1 MNPEKYK
8 KFKDIANEYKI
19 DIKYENLKN
28 IIYYDDDS
36 NIEWNLPNNI
46 SSSSVKASFNDMDF
60 IIGMDENEE
69 MHVIKNGGSDKF
81 EYININIIIKMFI
94 KSLRAGIM
102 RFAAKNRFN
111 IFSEAIEK
119 DLEAAILEVVN
130 KYDLNRNEISVREK
144 WWEKTSRQNMN
155 GK

>member
-1 MNPEKYK
+1 
-8 KFKDIANEYKI
+8 
-19 DIKYENLKN
+19 
-28 IIYYDDDS
+28 
-36 NIEWNLPNNI
+36 
-46 SSSSVKASFNDMDF
+46 
-60 IIGMDENEE
+60 
-69 MHVIKNGGSDKF
+69 
-81 EYININIIIKMFI
+81 MFI

>member
-102 RFAAKNRFN
+102 RFSAKNRFN

>member
-1 MNPEKYK
+1 MNPEKFK
-8 KFKDIANEYKI
+8 KLNDIANECKI
-19 DIKYENLKN
+19 DYADLAKYF
-28 IIYYDDDS
+28 DDS
-36 NIEWNLPNNI
+36 IYNSWNLPSNI
-46 SSSSVKASFNDMDF
+46 SSQTVKSSFNDMDF

-69 MHVIKNGGSDKF
+69 MHVIKNGGSSKF
-81 EYININIIIKMFI
+81 DYININTIMKMFI

-102 RFAAKNRFN
+102 RFSAKNRFN

-130 KYDLNRNEISVREK
+130 KYDLNRNEISVREYK
-144 WWEKTSRQNMN
+144 WERTSRLNTN

>member
-130 KYDLNRNEISVREK
+130 KYDLNRNEISVREYK
-144 WWEKTSRQNMN
+144 WERTSRLNTN